1 MKTIW
6 KFRVP
11 IEEADGILFFE
22 RSMPFEAKIMTF
34 QMQREKAYIW
44 AVVDTKANDIIKRF
58 IIIKGTGQKIPDI
71 SANYIG
77 TIQEDKGSPVWHLFE
92 ILEKDQDE

>member
-11 IEEADGILFFE
+11 TEEADGVLFFE

-34 QMQREKAYIW
+34 QLQREKAYIW
-44 AVVDTKANDIIKRF
+44 AAVDTKANDIIRKF
-58 IIIKGTGQKIPDI
+58 AIIGTGQKIPDI

-77 TIQEDKGSPVWHLFE
+77 TIQENDGKLVWHLFE
-92 ILEKDQDE
+92 IQ

>member
-1 MKTIW
+1 MKSIW

-22 RSMPFEAKIMTF
+22 RSMPLEAKIITF

-44 AVVDTKANDIIKRF
+44 AVVDTKPNDIIRRF
-58 IIIKGTGQKIPDI
+58 AIIGTGQEIPDI

-92 ILEKDQDE
+92 IQ